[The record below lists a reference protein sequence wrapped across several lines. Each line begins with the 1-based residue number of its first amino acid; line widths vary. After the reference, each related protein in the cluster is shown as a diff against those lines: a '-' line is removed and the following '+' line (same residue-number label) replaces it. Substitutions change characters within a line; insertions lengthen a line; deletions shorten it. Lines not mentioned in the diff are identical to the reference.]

1 MVKSTAWGV
10 LVLMAS
16 AAPQAAALAQSPPAT
31 QPASLAG
38 DWSGSLPNLPPKRI
52 VIHVRR
58 SDQGMRLTMDVPAL
72 GVQGIPIEDFGR
84 EGAKIHFA
92 MPTASVAFEG
102 ELQPGG
108 REIRGV
114 FTDHDI
120 IQPLILD
127 YTASDAPPPPL
138 KVAGAQQGWRTP
150 SAQDIRQLL
159 NSEIAARQAA
169 GLVVGVIGPAGR
181 MVISEGAADL
191 ATGGPIGAETP
202 LYVESTAK
210 TLTGLLLADMAERGE
225 VRLDDPVD
233 LYLPAGEHL
242 PQQGGRKIT
251 LTDLATHTAGLPRGE
266 SGVAFEALD
275 HYPAERMRHYLE
287 GFQLTREPGAAF
299 EYSDLGTALLGEVLA
314 RRAGMDF
321 EQLLRTRIV
330 QPFGLSRTTTR
341 ASGALS
347 AAMPMEYDSSLQP
360 RGRGGPQFDHPWIP
374 SFGLYSTVDDMLK
387 LLETQLGD
395 RPNPLAAASARA
407 REIRRPAGP
416 GAEQS
421 LAWEVRRLGPP
432 GSEVFGGGGSSKTMM
447 VYLVFRP
454 DTRTGVVVYSNAR
467 TALDPV
473 DIGLW
478 VLTGR
483 PVPPP
488 SAAIPAGPQV
498 AIAVPGATLAGYVGR
513 YRLTPQM
520 VLSITARG
528 ERLFGAVNDNPQTE
542 LYGSSPTHFFART
555 VNAQVDFQVG
565 EDGRATGLALRLNG
579 VAMTAARLAD

>member
-1 MVKSTAWGV
+1 MKSATWGV

-31 QPASLAG
+31 QPAGLAG

-58 SDQGMRLTMDVPAL
+58 SEQGMRLTMDVPAL
-72 GVQGIPIEDFGR
+72 SVQGIPIEDFGR
-84 EGAKIHFA
+84 EGARIRFA
-92 MPTASVAFEG
+92 MPTASVSFEG
-102 ELQPGG
+102 ELQPDG

-120 IQPLILD
+120 TQPLILD

-138 KVAGAQQGWRTP
+138 KVASARQGWRTP
-150 SAQDIRQLL
+150 SAQAIRELL
-159 NSEIAARQAA
+159 KSDIAARQAV
-169 GLVVGVIGPAGR
+169 GLVVGVIGPDGR
-181 MVISEGAADL
+181 MVVSEGAADL
-191 ATGGPIGAETP
+191 TTRAPIGPETP

-233 LYLPAGEHL
+233 LYLPRGERL
-242 PQQGGRKIT
+242 PQLGDRKIT
-251 LTDLATHTAGLPRGE
+251 LADLATHTSGLPRGE
-266 SGVAFEALD
+266 SGIAFEALN

-287 GFQLTREPGAAF
+287 GLQLSRAPGAAF
-299 EYSDLGTALLGEVLA
+299 EYSDIGTALLGEVLA

-321 EQLLRTRIV
+321 QQLVRTRIL
-330 QPFGLSRTTTR
+330 QPLGLSRTTTR
-341 ASGALS
+341 ATGALS
-347 AAMPMEYDSSLQP
+347 AAMPMEYDSSLQL
-360 RGRGGPQFDHPWIP
+360 RGRGGPQFDDAWIP
-374 SFGLYSTVDDMLK
+374 SFGLYSSVDDMLK
-387 LLETQLGD
+387 LLETQLGY

-407 REIRRPAGP
+407 REVRRPAGP
-416 GAEQS
+416 GADES
-421 LAWEVRRLGPP
+421 LAWEVRRLGAS
-432 GSEVFGGGGSSKTMM
+432 GAEVYGGGGSSKTMT
-447 VYLVFRP
+447 VYLAYRP

-488 SAAIPAGPQV
+488 SPAIAPGSQV
-498 AIAVPGATLAGYVGR
+498 AVRVPAATLAGYVGR
-513 YRLTPQM
+513 YGLTPQM
-520 VLSITARG
+520 VLSITAQG
-528 ERLFGAVNDNPQTE
+528 ERLFGAVNDNPLTE

-555 VNAQVDFQVG
+555 ANAQVDFEAG
-565 EDGRATGLALRLNG
+565 PDGRATGLTLRLNG
-579 VAMTAARLAD
+579 VAMTATRLAD